1 MPWQDY
7 ILYEVTD
14 MKKMRISVEFI
25 DDDGEIIVKTANE
38 RGVPFLEE
46 IEAKGFRD
54 AFNDI
59 EIAALELTKETRD
72 TAVAEYLAE
81 ASKKKR
87 SQPDSQEASSSKRR
101 I

>member
-1 MPWQDY
+1 
-7 ILYEVTD
+7 

-25 DDDGEIIVKTANE
+25 DDNGETIVKTESE
-38 RGVPFLEE
+38 RGVPFWEE

-54 AFNDI
+54 AFGDI
-59 EIAALELTKETRD
+59 ETAALELTKETRD

-87 SQPDSQEASSSKRR
+87 SQPDSQGVPSSKRH